1 LCERLTLSAIGMN
14 GGKPFQS
21 KLEPHF
27 DFILEA
33 RRKRQTW
40 ETIARLLAEQ
50 GTTTTK
56 QAIHAFMKRRLKRRY
71 ALGMAPVSEPVRQPM
86 SKSTISEL
94 PELTESPPSASEFA
108 ADPLTTSIKGRKRSP
123 WTVLNPNPKENDTP

>member
-1 LCERLTLSAIGMN
+1 MN

-33 RRKRQTW
+33 RRKRHTW
-40 ETIARLLAEQ
+40 EAIARLLAEQ
-50 GTTTTK
+50 GINTTK
-56 QAIHAFMKRRLKRRY
+56 QAIHAFVKRRLKRRY
-71 ALGMAPVSEPVRQPM
+71 ALGMAPAERVTH
-86 SKSTISEL
+86 SKSAT
-94 PELTESPPSASEFA
+94 PELAEFSEFPLITSEHGI
-108 ADPLTTSIKGRKRSP
+108 DPLTAPIKGRKRSP

>member
-1 LCERLTLSAIGMN
+1 MGMN

-40 ETIARLLAEQ
+40 EAIARLLAEQ
-50 GTTTTK
+50 GITTTK

-71 ALGMAPVSEPVRQPM
+71 ALGMAP
-86 SKSTISEL
+86 
-94 PELTESPPSASEFA
+94 ASERVIHSTPKSAPAESSEFSEFPPITSEHGS
-108 ADPLTTSIKGRKRSP
+108 DPLTEPIKGRKRSP

>member
-1 LCERLTLSAIGMN
+1 MGMK

-27 DFILEA
+27 DFILES

-40 ETIARLLAEQ
+40 EAIARLLDER
-50 GTTTTK
+50 GITTTK

-71 ALGMAPVSEPVRQPM
+71 ALGMAPAAERVTH
-86 SKSTISEL
+86 SKSAT
-94 PELTESPPSASEFA
+94 PELAKFSESPPPTSEHGS
-108 ADPLTTSIKGRKRSP
+108 DPLTAPIKGRKRSL

>member
-1 LCERLTLSAIGMN
+1 MGMN

-27 DFILEA
+27 DLILEA

-40 ETIARLLAEQ
+40 EAIARLLAEQ
-50 GTTTTK
+50 GITTTK

-71 ALGMAPVSEPVRQPM
+71 ALGMAPAAEPARHPT
-86 SKSTISEL
+86 SKSAISEL
-94 PELTESPPSASEFA
+94 PELTESPPPASEFSS
-108 ADPLTTSIKGRKRSP
+108 DPLTTSIKGRKRSL
-123 WTVLNPNPKENDTP
+123 WTILNPNPKENDTP

>member
-1 LCERLTLSAIGMN
+1 MGMN

-40 ETIARLLAEQ
+40 ESIAQLLAEQ
-50 GTTTTK
+50 GITTTK

-71 ALGMAPVSEPVRQPM
+71 ALGMAPAAERVNHST
-86 SKSTISEL
+86 SKSAS
-94 PELTESPPSASEFA
+94 PELAEFSEFPPVTSEHGS
-108 ADPLTTSIKGRKRSP
+108 DPLTAPIKGRKRSP

>member
-1 LCERLTLSAIGMN
+1 MN

-40 ETIARLLAEQ
+40 EAIARLLAVQ
-50 GTTTTK
+50 GITTTK

-71 ALGMAPVSEPVRQPM
+71 ALGMAPAAERVTQ
-86 SKSTISEL
+86 STPQSAPAESVEFSEL
-94 PELTESPPSASEFA
+94 PLVTSEHAS
-108 ADPLTTSIKGRKRSP
+108 DPLTAPIKGRKRSP

>member
-1 LCERLTLSAIGMN
+1 MGMN

-40 ETIARLLAEQ
+40 EAIARLLAEQ
-50 GTTTTK
+50 GITTTK
-56 QAIHAFMKRRLKRRY
+56 QAIHAFTKRRLKRRY
-71 ALGMAPVSEPVRQPM
+71 ALGMAPAAEPVSHPT
-86 SKSTISEL
+86 SKPVISEL
-94 PELTESPPSASEFA
+94 PVLTESLPPASEFA
-108 ADPLTTSIKGRKRSP
+108 SDPLTTSIKVRKRSP

>member
-1 LCERLTLSAIGMN
+1 MGMN

-40 ETIARLLAEQ
+40 ESIARLLAQQ
-50 GTTTTK
+50 GITTTK

-71 ALGMAPVSEPVRQPM
+71 PLGMAPAEESVTDRTPKPASPG
-86 SKSTISEL
+86 L
-94 PELTESPPSASEFA
+94 AELTESPSPSSEFA
-108 ADPLTTSIKGRKRSP
+108 SDPLTTSIKGRKRSP

>member
-1 LCERLTLSAIGMN
+1 MGMN

-40 ETIARLLAEQ
+40 EAIARLLAEQ
-50 GTTTTK
+50 GITTTK
-56 QAIHAFMKRRLKRRY
+56 QAIHAFTKRRLKRRY
-71 ALGMAPVSEPVRQPM
+71 ALGMAPAAEPVSHPTP
-86 SKSTISEL
+86 KPALPEL
-94 PELTESPPSASEFA
+94 PELTESPSPASEFA
-108 ADPLTTSIKGRKRSP
+108 SDPLTTSIKVRKRSP
-123 WTVLNPNPKENDTP
+123 WTVLNPNPKENDAP

>member
-1 LCERLTLSAIGMN
+1 MN

-21 KLEPHF
+21 KLESHF

-40 ETIARLLAEQ
+40 EAIARLLAEQ
-50 GTTTTK
+50 GITTTK

-71 ALGMAPVSEPVRQPM
+71 PLGWAPAAEPVRHPT
-86 SKSTISEL
+86 SKPAISEL
-94 PELTESPPSASEFA
+94 PELTASLSPASEFA
-108 ADPLTTSIKGRKRSP
+108 SDPLTTSIKSRKRSP

>member
-1 LCERLTLSAIGMN
+1 MN

-27 DFILEA
+27 DFILDA

-40 ETIARLLAEQ
+40 EAIAQLLASQ
-50 GTTTTK
+50 GVTTTK

-71 ALGMAPVSEPVRQPM
+71 ALGMARAAEPVSHPT
-86 SKSTISEL
+86 SKPAISEL
-94 PELTESPPSASEFA
+94 AELTESLSPSSEFS
-108 ADPLTTSIKGRKRSP
+108 ADPLTTSLKGRKRSP